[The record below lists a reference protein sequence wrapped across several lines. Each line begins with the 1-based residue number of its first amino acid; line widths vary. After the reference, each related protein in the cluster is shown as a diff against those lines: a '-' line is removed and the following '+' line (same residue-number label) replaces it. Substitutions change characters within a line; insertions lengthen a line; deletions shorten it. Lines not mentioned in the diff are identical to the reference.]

1 MNQEN
6 QQQEL
11 KTLSHVI
18 KVEYE
23 NDPRSLIMILQYI
36 NGRYHYLPY
45 ETLCLVSGQLG
56 VPLSQIYSI
65 ATFYKAFSLEP
76 RGKHTVKVCMGTACH
91 VRGGN
96 RIKERLEDSLG
107 IHEGGTTG
115 DKQFTLETVRC
126 IGCCSLGPVV
136 TIDDDTYSRTDAEEV
151 LRAMGKYQLNQSS

>member
-6 QQQEL
+6 QQKEL
-11 KTLSHVI
+11 ETLRHVI
-18 KVEYE
+18 EVDYE

-36 NGRYHYLPY
+36 NGRYKYLPY
-45 ETLCLVSGQLG
+45 ETLYLVSGQLG
-56 VPLSQIYSI
+56 IPLSQIYSI

-107 IHEGGTTG
+107 INEGGTTS

-136 TIDDDTYSRTDAEEV
+136 TIDDDTFSRTDAEEV
-151 LRAMGKYQLNQSS
+151 LSAMEKYQ

>member
-11 KTLSHVI
+11 QSLSQVI
-18 KVEYE
+18 RVEYE

-107 IHEGGTTG
+107 IGEGDTTG

-151 LRAMGKYQLNQSS
+151 LRAMGKYQ